1 MLVTPEAGNKV
12 AGRYVLQETI
22 GKGGMGVVWRA
33 WDERLERQVAVKFA
47 HPDDDRATQQLM
59 KEARNAGRLHHA
71 NIVAVFDCDH
81 DADTCWIVMEY
92 VPAKSLAQIIT
103 ERGLLPADEAGAIG
117 GQIAAAL
124 AKSHSAGVVHGD
136 VTPENILVTDEGI
149 ARLTDFGISR
159 ALWSEVTR
167 TTTGVVRGKPRYL
180 APELVR
186 GKRGDEKS
194 DVFSLGATLYAAVE
208 GQSPYGQAEHPMAY
222 VARAIEGHLEPAIRA
237 GRLTG
242 PLAALLDPEPR
253 NRPDAAGAYKLLTHA
268 APPPPEGAATLD
280 DDRTLRLSPLLSV
293 TRRLPRA
300 VHRRRRPLAVAS
312 GALLAAAAITTA
324 VLHPW
329 TAGGGG
335 PAHPDAR
342 PPATAAASRAGT
354 IGEAATADPCGLL
367 DAASLSRFGGTHL
380 DPAYGEFSRCD
391 VVVETGSGD
400 ELADLEL
407 DLDNSRAKTGGD
419 VPSRRVGNVTVD
431 SYARDGDE
439 CERHIATA
447 DHQQVVIVAKQRTT
461 GAPDPCELADAGT
474 DMAVGVLD
482 RGGVPRRPSP
492 VAPASLARLDACSLL
507 DAPALRKVDG
517 VDTRN
522 PDRGFGN
529 WHCGWSSSGGDTAV
543 EVLFNRDNELSDDGK
558 PVLVA
563 GRKSY
568 VSPGESG
575 DHSCVVRTPHRTYT
589 NAVGDDIVEFA
600 ELTVYA
606 PQPAARLCHTAEK
619 LSATVV
625 RNIVKQLPESK

>member
-1 MLVTPEAGNKV
+1 MLVTPEAGTKV
-12 AGRYVLQETI
+12 AGRYLLQETI

-33 WDERLERQVAVKFA
+33 WDERLERQVAVKFS

-71 NIVAVFDCDH
+71 NIVGVFDCDH

-92 VPAKSLAQIIT
+92 VPARSLAQLVT
-103 ERGLLPADEAGAIG
+103 ERGPLPPAEAGAIG

-124 AKSHSAGVVHGD
+124 AKSHSEGVVHGD
-136 VTPENILVTDEGI
+136 VTPENILVTGEGI

-159 ALWSEVTR
+159 ALWSEATR

-180 APELVR
+180 APELVK
-186 GKRGDEKS
+186 GKPADEKS

-222 VARAIEGHLEPAIRA
+222 VARAIEGHIEPMVRA
-237 GRLTG
+237 GLLTG
-242 PLAALLDPEPR
+242 PLAALLELEPR
-253 NRPDAAGAYKLLTHA
+253 NRPDATGAYRLLTRA
-268 APPPPEGAATLD
+268 APPPPEIAAKLHDGVTLP
-280 DDRTLRLSPLLSV
+280 LSPLTSV

-300 VHRRRRPLAVAS
+300 VRRRRRPLAITA
-312 GALLAAAAITTA
+312 GALVAAAAITAA

-329 TAGGGG
+329 TSGSGSGTRT
-335 PAHPDAR
+335 DAA
-342 PPATAAASRAGT
+342 PSAAAPAGRAGT
-354 IGEAATADPCGLL
+354 IGDAATAAPCGLL
-367 DAASLSRFGGTHL
+367 DAASLSRFGSTRL
-380 DPAYGEFSRCD
+380 DAAYGEFNRCD
-391 VVVETGSGD
+391 VVVETGDGD

-407 DLDNSRAKTGGD
+407 AFDRTRARFEGD
-419 VPSRRVGNVTVD
+419 VPTRRVGNVTVG

-447 DHQQVVIVAKQRTT
+447 DHQQVVLVAKRRVA

-474 DMAVGVLD
+474 DVAVGVLD
-482 RGGVPRRPSP
+482 RGAVPRRPSP
-492 VAPASLARLDACSLL
+492 AAAASLARRDACSVL
-507 DAPALRKVDG
+507 DASALGKVPG
-517 VDTRN
+517 VEAGA
-522 PDRGFGN
+522 PDRGFGG
-529 WHCGWSSSGGDTAV
+529 WRCEWSSSTGDTGV
-543 EVLFNRDNELSDDGK
+543 DVLFNRDNELSDNGK
-558 PVLVA
+558 PVRVA

-589 NAVGDDIVEFA
+589 TAVGDDIVEFV

-606 PQPAARLCHTAEK
+606 PQPAGRLCDTAEE

-625 RNIVKQLPESK
+625 HKLAKQQPESK